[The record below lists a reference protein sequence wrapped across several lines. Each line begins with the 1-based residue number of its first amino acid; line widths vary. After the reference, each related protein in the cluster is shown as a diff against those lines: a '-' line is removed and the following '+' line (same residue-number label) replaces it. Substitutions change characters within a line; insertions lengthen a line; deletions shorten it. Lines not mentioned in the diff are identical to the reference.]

1 MVRTS
6 LKYAT
11 EVATS
16 YKEME
21 EAIEAFNKL
30 SLEDDGDLTIARD
43 KRDLLLL
50 QEGILFFGN
59 I

>member
-1 MVRTS
+1 MVRTN

-16 YKEME
+16 YKELE

-50 QEGILFFGN
+50 QSGN
-59 I
+59 SL